1 MTTRSAPSQ
10 AAVLGHPIDHS
21 LSPVLHQ
28 AAYRALGLAIEYTR
42 ADVDLDQVETFYRD
56 RRHELTTGHT
66 RWLGFSVT
74 MPLKPALVPLMDQL
88 SDRVRRLGVL
98 NTVVL
103 DASGQAT
110 GYNTDCD
117 GIVRALMRAETP
129 ASSTLGIIGGGGTAA
144 AAIEAAQL
152 MGVTGVELLVR
163 NQAKT
168 EPQRKL
174 ATDLGLAAEI
184 DSIASGLTKLDRYRY
199 VISTLPPGAA
209 SEFAHSLSGYTWLP
223 PLLDVAYD
231 PGLPA
236 GPRLASQWWTGDLRY
251 GDVTLPSRRTSQ
263 AVDRRAP
270 CRTRGKTSYQIP
282 PGRTRLGCGHC
293 GHGRSDRFNTTT
305 AERLEG
311 DLGW

>member
-28 AAYRALGLAIEYTR
+28 AAYRALGIAIEYTR
-42 ADVDLDQVETFYRD
+42 ADVDLDQVKTFYRD

-231 PGLPA
+231 PWPSQ
-236 GPRLASQWWTGDLRY
+236 LALVWHRNGGQVISGMEMLLY
-251 GDVTLPSRRTSQ
+251 Q
-263 AVDRRAP
+263 AVEQV
-270 CRTRGKTSYQIP
+270 K
-282 PGRTRLGCGHC
+282 LL
-293 GHGRSDRFNTTT
+293 T
-305 AERLEG
+305 AELRAEHEARQATRSHQAEPDWDAVTVAMAEAIGLTPRPPK
-311 DLGW
+311 DSRVI